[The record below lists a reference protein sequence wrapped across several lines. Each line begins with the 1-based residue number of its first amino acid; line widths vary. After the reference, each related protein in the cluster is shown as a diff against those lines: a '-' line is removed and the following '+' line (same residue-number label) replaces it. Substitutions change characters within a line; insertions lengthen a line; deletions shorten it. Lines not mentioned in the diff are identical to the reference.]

1 MFVKRRLWI
10 VLLFGLGVGIVILLA
25 SGLSG
30 LEFLPGQPFFLSA
43 EEKDLPL
50 ENLSFKTWNLVGLWK
65 TFGLVILWVIFPLSI
80 IYFIISPEA
89 RKVVIR
95 RAITMGLTAYAF
107 FLLLKQCGDFEPLK
121 AFEGPLAETTLGDEN
136 PIDPTFTPETAQ
148 IFTWIANIVFITVLA
163 LLIWFAIRWWSRRT
177 STLEELGA
185 EASKVLEDIHAG
197 ADLKD
202 TVLQCYAEMSRIVRQ
217 SKGIHREIAMTPR
230 QFELELER
238 YGLPGDDV
246 RRLTRLFEMA
256 RYGKDPLGEK
266 EQRQALA
273 CLEAIVQASGGIK

>member
-10 VLLFGLGVGIVILLA
+10 VLLFGLGVGIVILMA

-43 EEKDLPL
+43 EEKNLPL
-50 ENLSFKTWNLVGLWK
+50 EDLSFKTWNLVGLWK

-80 IYFIISPEA
+80 IYFIISPEV

-121 AFEGPLAETTLGDEN
+121 AFEGPLAGTTLGDET
-136 PIDPTFTPETAQ
+136 PIDPSFTPESAQ
-148 IFTWIANIVFITVLA
+148 IFTWIANVGFIAILA
-163 LLIWFAIRWWSRRT
+163 LLIWFAVRWWSKRT
-177 STLEELGA
+177 STLEVLGA
-185 EASKVLEDIHAG
+185 EASKVLEDIHSG
-197 ADLKD
+197 ADLED

-217 SKGIHREIAMTPR
+217 SKGIRRESAMTPR

-246 RRLTRLFEMA
+246 RHLTRLFEMA
-256 RYGKDPLGEK
+256 RYGIDPLGEK
-266 EQRQALA
+266 EQRQALVS
-273 CLEAIVQASGGIK
+273 LEAIVQVSKGIK